1 MGILAVG
8 NITLSPVNDGCSI
21 MLTRGS
27 CTVRTAFDGSSPDL
41 SQAYTDVSLM
51 RGDVKVPITGVNI
64 SVSIPD
70 GVEYTVTTVD
80 ASTQRVSI
88 TKLPVSLPLC
98 EVNIILSYSSF
109 SLSALFSIT
118 AVRETSMLDWILDW
132 EENKT
137 KIGSAYI
144 LTPKIYAGTVTE
156 GENGGVSVSGVYMGP
171 DSQMGAGVYGYK
183 DGKEIFH
190 LNSTGGEIA
199 GWDITTTGIST
210 SDGTLQLLSEG
221 TIKSFLEDGSVA
233 WGLYKDG
240 TASFANGKVLFGNDG
255 SATYEGRVIASSGQI
270 GEWLIKNKY
279 LYGSHV
285 LLHSGMSIIGIS
297 NAEIT
302 EDDSSSFLDLI
313 RAHGGIAMY
322 YDSTSYG
329 LTATLPVD
337 SSHAVIREIFTLGSV
352 NKIAGWNF
360 DDEALYCGAKSNI
373 LGNTTSSN
381 GDITIGTF
389 GIRGYK
395 WRIDS
400 NGECSFADG
409 KFLYENGVAKIA
421 GWKLSDEA
429 LYSSHIVMS
438 SGNECVGL
446 YLSDGEIAGHS
457 GSEIEAVIKA
467 ASGIYLRHDSSKG
480 AELYAG
486 YNGAELFRVSVSNT
500 NGNSSGYICGW
511 TFSQNGLYCGEASD
525 LAADSF
531 TSSEESI
538 FIGKSGLRGYAWRIE
553 PDGSGAVAKGNFRW
567 DNTGRLFIGP
577 EAEPGTTIT
586 DATILTETIMVQ
598 NSSSYIG
605 AGISADGNEDGSIRF
620 WAGTSFEGRATAPFR
635 VQQDGSVA
643 MTKAKVSGEIN
654 AYSGSIGGFEINSG
668 CIGVYSKDDSSS
680 GLSIYETAIY
690 IRNNAS
696 STNEASVFVGIGDAL
711 PSTAGTK
718 CAGRFEIHS
727 NSSSGDGGV
736 ALLAKY
742 QNPHNERYYKP
753 LAFKRIGNEFA
764 IGKTSRFETGYIG
777 EAYSDT
783 LENWFPITH
792 TFVFSSISM
801 ENLALYLPSST
812 LVESALKDEGAGAV
826 TFSIRIIVT
835 TSISNKITLMPPR
848 QSTSDNTAAG
858 EIFRADSS
866 VSSIALDE
874 KDVIELQYYL
884 GNWYVVSQNWN
895 YK

>member
-41 SQAYTDVSLM
+41 SQAYTDISLM
-51 RGDVKVPITGVNI
+51 RGDAKVPISGANI
-64 SVSIPD
+64 SVSVPD
-70 GVEYTVTTVD
+70 GVEYAVTTVD
-80 ASTQRVSI
+80 ASTQRISI
-88 TKLPVSLPLC
+88 TKLPVSLSLC
-98 EVNIILSYSSF
+98 EVNITLSYSGF
-109 SLSALFSIT
+109 SSSALFSIT
-118 AVRETSMLDWILDW
+118 TVRETSMLDWILDW

-137 KIGSAYI
+137 KIGSTYI

-156 GENGGVSVSGVYMGP
+156 GENGGVSVSGVYIGP

-190 LNSTGGEIA
+190 LNSTGGGIA
-199 GWDITTTGIST
+199 GWDITTAGIST

-221 TIKSFLEDGSVA
+221 TIKSSLEDGSVA
-233 WGLYKDG
+233 WGLYKNG
-240 TASFANGKVLFGNDG
+240 TASFANGKVQFGNDG
-255 SATYEGRVIASSGQI
+255 SATYEGRVISSSGQI
-270 GEWLIKNKY
+270 GDWLIKAGY
-279 LYGSHV
+279 LYNNHI
-285 LLHSGMSIIGIS
+285 LLHSEMSIIGIS

-302 EDDSSSFLDLI
+302 EDNSSSFLDLI
-313 RAHGGIAMY
+313 RAHGGIAMH

-337 SSHAVIREIFTLGSV
+337 SSHAVVREIFTLGSI

-360 DDEALYCGAKSNI
+360 DDEALYCGTKSNI
-373 LGNTTSSN
+373 LGSTTSSN

-395 WRIDS
+395 WRIES

-421 GWKLSDEA
+421 GWKLSDDA
-429 LYSSHIVMS
+429 LYDSHIVMS
-438 SGNECVGL
+438 SGSERVGV
-446 YLSDGEIAGHS
+446 YLSDAEIAGHS
-457 GSEIEAVIKA
+457 GSEIESIIKA
-467 ASGIYLRHDSSKG
+467 ASGIYLRHDSDKG
-480 AELYAG
+480 AELYIG
-486 YNGAELFRVSVSNT
+486 CDGTELFRVNVSNT
-500 NGNSSGYICGW
+500 DGKSSGYICGW
-511 TFSQNGLYCGEASD
+511 KFSPDGLYCGATSD
-525 LAADSF
+525 SAAGSF
-531 TSSEESI
+531 TSGEGDI
-538 FIGKSGLRGYAWRIE
+538 FIGKSGLRGHAWRIE
-553 PDGSGAVAKGNFRW
+553 PDGSGSVAKGNLRW
-567 DNTGRLFIGP
+567 DNEGRLFIGP

-586 DATILTETIMVQ
+586 DAAILTETIMVQ
-598 NSSSYIG
+598 NSASYIG
-605 AGISADGNEDGSIRF
+605 AGISADGSEDGSIRF
-620 WAGTSFEGRATAPFR
+620 WAGASYENKTSAPFR

-668 CIGVYSKDDSSS
+668 CIGAYGKGDSTS

-690 IRNNAS
+690 IRNNS
-696 STNEASVFVGIGDAL
+696 SSANEASVFVGIGDAL

-718 CAGRFEIHS
+718 CAGRFEVRN

-736 ALLAKY
+736 ALLVKY
-742 QNPHNERYYKP
+742 QNPRNERYYKP
-753 LAFKRIGNEFA
+753 LALKRIGNEFA

-783 LENWFPITH
+783 LENWFPISH

-801 ENLALYLPSST
+801 ENLALYLPSSA
-812 LVESALKDEGAGAV
+812 LVESALEGEGVGAV
-826 TFSIRIIVT
+826 TFSIRIIVA

-848 QSTSDNTAAG
+848 QSTSDNTATG

-866 VSSIALDE
+866 VGSIALDE
-874 KDVIELQYYL
+874 KDTIELQYYL